1 MRYPNVIL
9 IPLPQRHIMQCAAT
23 SRMGT
28 YTSCYK
34 ITPIIIWVFRP
45 IKLNGHFR
53 SLHLIHLT
61 RSPPPTFKTNSFMV
75 ELWNNN
81 KGTFDHR
88 GNGILLSNILIPIN
102 YNFI

>member
-1 MRYPNVIL
+1 MR
-9 IPLPQRHIMQCAAT
+9 PQRHIMQYAAT

-53 SLHLIHLT
+53 SLRLIHLSH
-61 RSPPPTFKTNSFMV
+61 SPPPPFKTNSFMIFKSYYTMFYYTV
-75 ELWNNN
+75 GQL
-81 KGTFDHR
+81 
-88 GNGILLSNILIPIN
+88 ILILILV
-102 YNFI
+102 

>member
-1 MRYPNVIL
+1 MKQTNVIL
-9 IPLPQRHIMQCAAT
+9 IALPQSRIMQCAAT

-53 SLHLIHLT
+53 SLRLIHLKH
-61 RSPPPTFKTNSFMV
+61 SPPPPFKTNSFMV
-75 ELWNNN
+75 ELWNNLCN
-81 KGTFDHR
+81 I
-88 GNGILLSNILIPIN
+88 GIGHL
-102 YNFI
+102 